1 MKKGGLVM
9 SLFKKNISDALEDV
23 KDKAGE
29 LKKKAEDKADELK
42 DKAVNTCI
50 RTVNGF

>member
-1 MKKGGLVM
+1 M
-9 SLFKKNISDALEDV
+9 SLFKKSISDALEDV

-29 LKKKAEDKADELK
+29 LKKKAEEKSDELK

>member
-1 MKKGGLVM
+1 M
-9 SLFKKNISDALEDV
+9 SLFKKSISDALEDV

-42 DKAVNTCI
+42 DKL
-50 RTVNGF
+50 